1 LNFLVL
7 IQSLLP
13 LISQVAPGSTQAT
26 LLATAAANILSVVQ
40 SQSGMTTDQILQRA
54 ATTLDAN
61 EQKLLQDLARLQH

>member
-1 LNFLVL
+1 MNFLVL